1 MERHAPFVRFQGVV
15 RHPRGHF
22 PGVFVLADELA
33 AQGRLTEE
41 QYRFWR
47 AGNDWYDAHYANP
60 TRVDPSVYDPQVHP
74 GAVAW
79 FKTSAR
85 HLIERVDGYLELL
98 AAHGVECRRLESWNP
113 GRILY
118 EDEHQVVVAAEA
130 PDAPRAAGRAAA
142 GRPPAGGGSRA
153 AAARGRA

>member
-1 MERHAPFVRFQGVV
+1 MERQAPFVRFQGVV

-22 PGVFVLADELA
+22 PGVFVLANELA

-41 QYRFWR
+41 QHRFWR
-47 AGNDWYDAHYANP
+47 AGNDWYDAHYTNP
-60 TRVDPSVYDPQVHP
+60 TRVDPSVYDPRVHP

-79 FKTSAR
+79 FKTSAW

-118 EDEHQVVVAAEA
+118 EDEHQVVVAAEEV
-130 PDAPRAAGRAAA
+130 PDAPRPGAAA
-142 GRPPAGGGSRA
+142 SDGGTGP
-153 AAARGRA
+153 G